1 MLVLFLLI
9 VAIIEAIGAFQ
20 PEFVESISN
29 VSVAVGRDATFTCHV
44 RRLGGYRVGWLK
56 ADTKAIQAIH
66 ENVITH
72 NPRVTV
78 SHLDQNTWNLHIKAV
93 SEEDRGG
100 YMCQLN
106 TDPMKSQI
114 GFLDVVIPPDFI
126 SEDTSSD
133 VIVPEGSSVRLT
145 CRARGYPEPIVTW
158 RREDGNE
165 IVLKD
170 NMGTKT
176 LVTSFRGEVLKLT
189 KISRNEMGS
198 YLCIASNGVPP
209 SVSKRISLSIHFHPV
224 IQVPNQLV
232 GAPLGTDVQIECHV
246 EASPKSINYWIKDT
260 GEMIVSSGKYHVQE
274 ASKSMYETKMTMI
287 VRKFQKDDVGS
298 YRCIAKNSLGE
309 VDSSIRLYEI
319 PGPNRKNPT
328 SGKAGGG
335 AGGTGPGSDAD
346 ANDILKLKQQVKV
359 TYQPEDEELYGSA
372 EDFEE
377 GDFALSPH
385 VYYTGNNGNKPPT
398 HKPGSGGGGG
408 GGGGHQ
414 HQQQHHHHNHHHQ
427 QTHGGGNGGSG
438 IDLDFGNGIGSV
450 SGGAG
455 GSGITRKPPYYG
467 AGGGLSN
474 GGGPNGA
481 GKTEVRGA
489 MDNNELGSNGATT
502 LRPWPWAWALGHYQR
517 HHRWLRHSLLMA
529 VARSTLHVHAS
540 ATERLRLRLRL
551 CLGPAPQLKSSAQ
564 VVGHK
569 KEKGAGPQQ
578 LPKQN
583 YAAEHRLHLRASK
596 CGSLELASSARVEV
610 ETEAGA
616 AAAAAA
622 EEAPLAR
629 KQKIDF

>member
-1 MLVLFLLI
+1 LLLFL
-9 VAIIEAIGAFQ
+9 AAIGAFQ

-44 RRLGGYRVGWLK
+44 RHLGGYRVGWLK

-78 SHLDQNTWNLHIKAV
+78 SHLDQYTWNLHIKSV

-170 NMGTKT
+170 NVGTKT
-176 LVTSFRGEVLKLT
+176 LAPSFRGEVLKLS

-260 GEMIVSSGKYHVQE
+260 GEMIVTSSKYHVQE
-274 ASKSMYETKMTMI
+274 RSQSMYETQMSMI

-319 PGPNRKNPT
+319 PGPNRNKNP
-328 SGKAGGG
+328 SNGGG
-335 AGGTGPGSDAD
+335 KGGGVSGGSGGLDAD
-346 ANDILKLKQQVKV
+346 ANDILKQKQQVKV
-359 TYQPEDEELYGSA
+359 TYQPEDEELQYGSV
-372 EDFEE
+372 EDFDGE
-377 GDFALSPH
+377 GGPGGGIEGGNPLLPH
-385 VYYTGNNGNKPPT
+385 VYYTSGNKPPT
-398 HKPGSGGGGG
+398 HKPGGGAGSGGNQHQHQ
-408 GGGGHQ
+408 HQ
-414 HQQQHHHHNHHHQ
+414 HQQQHHHHHHHQ
-427 QTHGGGNGGSG
+427 QQH
-438 IDLDFGNGIGSV
+438 
-450 SGGAG
+450 GAG
-455 GSGITRKPPYYG
+455 GGPAGPAGAAGEMGGITRKPPYYG
-467 AGGGLSN
+467 GGN
-474 GGGPNGA
+474 
-481 GKTEVRGA
+481 TEVRGNNA
-489 MDNNELGSNGATT
+489 IDNNEMSSGGS
-502 LRPWPWAWALGHYQR
+502 
-517 HHRWLRHSLLMA
+517 
-529 VARSTLHVHAS
+529 
-540 ATERLRLRLRL
+540 RLRLGLGLGLGQRLLLVLAPTLPHILRPLSQSLSLSLSLSLPSSWHCRQPLLMGLSAVSGLLLTL
-551 CLGPAPQLKSSAQ
+551 C
-564 VVGHK
+564 
-569 KEKGAGPQQ
+569 
-578 LPKQN
+578 
-583 YAAEHRLHLRASK
+583 
-596 CGSLELASSARVEV
+596 
-610 ETEAGA
+610 
-616 AAAAAA
+616 
-622 EEAPLAR
+622 
-629 KQKIDF
+629 

>member
-1 MLVLFLLI
+1 L
-9 VAIIEAIGAFQ
+9 AAIGAFQ

-44 RRLGGYRVGWLK
+44 RHLGGYRVGWLK

-133 VIVPEGSSVRLT
+133 VIVPEGSPVRLT

-170 NMGTKT
+170 SVGTKT
-176 LVTSFRGEVLKLT
+176 LAPSFRGEVLKLS

-260 GEMIVSSGKYHVQE
+260 GEMIVTSIKYHVQE
-274 ASKSMYETKMTMI
+274 STQSMYETKMSMI

-319 PGPNRKNPT
+319 PGPNRNKNP
-328 SGKAGGG
+328 SNGGGKGGGGGG
-335 AGGTGPGSDAD
+335 AGGLDAD
-346 ANDILKLKQQVKV
+346 ANDILKQKQQVKV
-359 TYQPEDEELYGSA
+359 TYQPDDEELQYGSA
-372 EDFEE
+372 EDFD
-377 GDFALSPH
+377 GDGGYGDGGVLGGGGGGGGLTPLSPH
-385 VYYTGNNGNKPPT
+385 VYYTSGNKPAT
-398 HKPGSGGGGG
+398 HKPGSSGGNQ
-408 GGGGHQ
+408 HQ
-414 HQQQHHHHNHHHQ
+414 HQHQQHHHHHHHQ
-427 QTHGGGNGGSG
+427 QHGSGTGAGGAGGGAGGAGAGGGGGNGGEA
-438 IDLDFGNGIGSV
+438 
-450 SGGAG
+450 AG
-455 GSGITRKPPYYG
+455 GGITRKPTYYG
-467 AGGGLSN
+467 GN
-474 GGGPNGA
+474 
-481 GKTEVRGA
+481 TEGRVPI
-489 MDNNELGSNGATT
+489 DNNEMSSGGSRLRGKTPRCPIQLLLLLLLLT
-502 LRPWPWAWALGHYQR
+502 LPLSLSQSLSLSLDSWPRSSRQCRQPLLMGLSAVSG
-517 HHRWLRHSLLMA
+517 SLL
-529 VARSTLHVHAS
+529 TL
-540 ATERLRLRLRL
+540 
-551 CLGPAPQLKSSAQ
+551 C
-564 VVGHK
+564 
-569 KEKGAGPQQ
+569 
-578 LPKQN
+578 
-583 YAAEHRLHLRASK
+583 
-596 CGSLELASSARVEV
+596 
-610 ETEAGA
+610 
-616 AAAAAA
+616 
-622 EEAPLAR
+622 
-629 KQKIDF
+629 

>member
-1 MLVLFLLI
+1 MRFTAKRFSQIFHSCQIDRNGKMLIHLLI
-9 VAIIEAIGAFQ
+9 TVSLLEAIGAFQ

-44 RRLGGYRVGWLK
+44 RHLGGYRVGWLK

-170 NMGTKT
+170 NVGTKT
-176 LVTSFRGEVLKLT
+176 LAPSFRGEVLKLS

-260 GEMIVSSGKYHVQE
+260 GEMIVTSSKYHVQE
-274 ASKSMYETKMTMI
+274 KSQSMYETQMVMI

-319 PGPNRKNPT
+319 PGPNRNKNPMGGKGGGV
-328 SGKAGGG
+328 SGGGGGGGG
-335 AGGTGPGSDAD
+335 AGNLDAD
-346 ANDILKLKQQVKV
+346 ANDILKQKQQVKV
-359 TYQPEDEELYGSA
+359 TYQPDDEELQYGSV
-372 EDFEE
+372 EDFD
-377 GDFALSPH
+377 GDGGDGLGGLGGGGGGGPLSPH
-385 VYYTGNNGNKPPT
+385 VYYTSGNKPPT
-398 HKPGSGGGGG
+398 HKPGGGGNGG
-408 GGGGHQ
+408 NQHQHQ
-414 HQQQHHHHNHHHQ
+414 HQQQHHHHHHHQ
-427 QTHGGGNGGSG
+427 QH
-438 IDLDFGNGIGSV
+438 
-450 SGGAG
+450 GGAG
-455 GSGITRKPPYYG
+455 AGAGSGPGGPGEMGGGITRKPPPYYG
-467 AGGGLSN
+467 IGN
-474 GGGPNGA
+474 
-481 GKTEVRGA
+481 TEVRGA
-489 MDNNELGSNGATT
+489 IDNNEMSSGVSRLRGAYLLLT
-502 LRPWPWAWALGHYQR
+502 LLPLLHLLLPLSCLPLSTPR
-517 HHRWLRHSLLMA
+517 HHQSWHCRQPLLMGLSA
-529 VARSTLHVHAS
+529 VSGFLLT
-540 ATERLRLRLRL
+540 L
-551 CLGPAPQLKSSAQ
+551 CLL
-564 VVGHK
+564 
-569 KEKGAGPQQ
+569 
-578 LPKQN
+578 
-583 YAAEHRLHLRASK
+583 
-596 CGSLELASSARVEV
+596 
-610 ETEAGA
+610 
-616 AAAAAA
+616 
-622 EEAPLAR
+622 
-629 KQKIDF
+629 

>member
-1 MLVLFLLI
+1 MRIIPKQHLYRNYLVLINRNDKMLI
-9 VAIIEAIGAFQ
+9 VVLFIVALIEAIGAFP

-158 RREDGNE
+158 RREDGSE

-170 NMGTKT
+170 TQGTKS
-176 LVTSFRGEVLKLT
+176 LVSSYRGEVLKLT

-260 GEMIVSSGKYHVQE
+260 GEMIVSSNKYHVLDNSQ
-274 ASKSMYETKMTMI
+274 SVYETKMTMI

-319 PGPNRKNPT
+319 PGPNRKNP
-328 SGKAGGG
+328 SNSKGSGGG
-335 AGGTGPGSDAD
+335 GGGGGNGAGNGGNTADTD

-359 TYQPEDEELYGSA
+359 TYQPDDEELYGSA
-372 EDFEE
+372 EDFEDGE
-377 GDFALSPH
+377 FAGLPPLSPH
-385 VYYTGNNGNKPPT
+385 HYYTSGNKPPT
-398 HKPGSGGGGG
+398 HKPN
-408 GGGGHQ
+408 GGHQ
-414 HQQQHHHHNHHHQ
+414 HQHQHHHHPQ
-427 QTHGGGNGGSG
+427 QTQTGGAAGGQGGAGAGAGVGTAGGSNNNIELAFGNTRKPTYYGGSG
-438 IDLDFGNGIGSV
+438 V
-450 SGGAG
+450 AG
-455 GSGITRKPPYYG
+455 GV
-467 AGGGLSN
+467 
-474 GGGPNGA
+474 NGA
-481 GKTEVRGA
+481 AGPGNTEVRGP
-489 MDNNELGSNGATT
+489 MDNNDLGSGGATPHQHYRQWLWLSLPLSLSLT
-502 LRPWPWAWALGHYQR
+502 LSPCRQAVIMGLSGLVAILG
-517 HHRWLRHSLLMA
+517 LL
-529 VARSTLHVHAS
+529 
-540 ATERLRLRLRL
+540 
-551 CLGPAPQLKSSAQ
+551 
-564 VVGHK
+564 
-569 KEKGAGPQQ
+569 
-578 LPKQN
+578 
-583 YAAEHRLHLRASK
+583 
-596 CGSLELASSARVEV
+596 
-610 ETEAGA
+610 
-616 AAAAAA
+616 
-622 EEAPLAR
+622 
-629 KQKIDF
+629 